1 MIRTTLIS
9 ASLALLAAPVLA
21 GNTEAP
27 THEAPVAV
35 ATTVS
40 HDASW
45 TGFYAGA
52 QYSFGDAEVDS
63 GGDQDYEAFGVHGG
77 YLHDF
82 GSFVLGGE
90 LDYSQGDVETSAG
103 DVDADIFRLK
113 AIAGYDLGKFLPY
126 VTAGIANVDLGA
138 SGEDTSEFFGVGVNY
153 AVNDDWRVGA
163 EYLID
168 SANDF
173 DNSGV
178 DVDLDSFNL
187 RVGYSF

>member
-9 ASLALLAAPVLA
+9 TSLILLAAPVLA
-21 GNTEAP
+21 GNLDAP
-27 THEAPVAV
+27 HAEAPVAV
-35 ATTVS
+35 ATHATS
-40 HDASW
+40 DASW
-45 TGFYAGA
+45 TGFYAGGHF
-52 QYSFGDAEVDS
+52 SFGDAEQDTN
-63 GGDQDYEAFGVHGG
+63 GDEDYEAFGVHGG

-103 DVDADIFRLK
+103 DIDADIFRLK

-126 VTAGIANVDLGA
+126 VTVGIANVDVDGF
-138 SGEDTSEFFGVGVNY
+138 GEDTSEFYGIGVNY
-153 AVNDDWRVGA
+153 AVNDNWRVGA

-178 DVDLDSFNL
+178 DVDLDSLNL

>member
-27 THEAPVAV
+27 TLEAPVAV
-35 ATTVS
+35 APTVS

-52 QYSFGDAEVDS
+52 QYSFGDAEVDNN
-63 GGDQDYEAFGVHGG
+63 GDDDYEAFGIHAG

-126 VTAGIANVDLGA
+126 VTVGLADYDTDAGD
-138 SGEDTSEFFGVGVNY
+138 DTSEFFGVGVNY
-153 AVNDDWRVGA
+153 AINDDWRVGA
-163 EYLID
+163 EYLVD
-168 SANDF
+168 SVDDF
-173 DNSGV
+173 DGTGS